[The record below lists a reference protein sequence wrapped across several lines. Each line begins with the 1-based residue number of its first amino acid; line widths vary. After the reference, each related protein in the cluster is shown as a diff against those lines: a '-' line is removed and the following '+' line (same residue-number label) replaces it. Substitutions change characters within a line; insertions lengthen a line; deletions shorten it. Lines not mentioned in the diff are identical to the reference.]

1 MSQPNSLVRN
11 GAAASAI
18 ARGRFICFEGIDG
31 AGKTT
36 LGARLA
42 HALNAQGEPAIF
54 LEKKSFALVDPA
66 LADRMARLKAL
77 IWDYGEA
84 PIAELGDD
92 HSLYIMAAWFSAF
105 DQAMVAPRLAN
116 GVSVVVDNWFHKFVA
131 RFEQKPD
138 IDIDH
143 VRRCFARLTPVD
155 HIVFLDVDLSLAA
168 GRKTGF
174 TQGEVGNLDGVVG
187 RSVEN
192 FVRYQAAVRETL
204 RTAASTSPEWLWLRS
219 GLSPASGLIRTV
231 VELLGPWSTSRDHLP
246 PGNVERADARNG

>member
-1 MSQPNSLVRN
+1 V
-11 GAAASAI
+11 
-18 ARGRFICFEGIDG
+18 DG

-42 HALNAQGEPAIF
+42 EALNRGGEPAIF

-77 IWDYGEA
+77 IWDYEDA

-92 HSLYIMAAWFSAF
+92 HSLYIMASWFTAF

-116 GVSVVVDNWFHKFVA
+116 GVSVVVDNWVHKFVA
-131 RFEQKPD
+131 RFEQKPGVD
-138 IDIDH
+138 IEH

-155 HIVFLDVDLSLAA
+155 RIVFLDVDLSLAA
-168 GRKTGF
+168 GRKTRF
-174 TQGEVGNLDGVVG
+174 TQGEVGNLDGVAG

-204 RTAASTSPEWLWLRS
+204 RNRACTSPEWLWLRS
-219 GLSPASGLIRTV
+219 GSSTESELIDTI
-231 VELLGPWSTSRDHLP
+231 VELLGSWPTPGDYPPPVNSDIPLP
-246 PGNVERADARNG
+246 CTARPAGAAAEARPKP